1 MKRTINHIR
10 AYTAAILAI
19 PFIVIVLLIS
29 FLSLM
34 LFAIAMALVKIPQFM
49 FWLLGPRPKTD
60 DELRL
65 YHNGLVRILQRIVDC
80 ADWPNR

>member
-19 PFIVIVLLIS
+19 PFVVLVYLIS
-29 FLSLM
+29 FMSLL
-34 LFAIAMALVKIPQFM
+34 LFAIAMALVKIPQLIFR
-49 FWLLGPRPKTD
+49 LIGPHPKTD
-60 DELRL
+60 EERRQ
-65 YHNGLVRILQRIVDC
+65 YHNIITRILGRIVDC